1 MVAVARTA
9 GGQKE
14 SPCRAE
20 RQGLRLRSKLG
31 ALDESFI
38 LEAVPV
44 IQGGAENVAA
54 VEVAVATA
62 RPDS

>member
-1 MVAVARTA
+1 MVVARTA

-14 SPCRAE
+14 IPCRAE
-20 RQGLRLRSKLG
+20 RQGLRLRKVG
-31 ALDESFI
+31 ALDERYV
-38 LEAVPV
+38 LEASPV

-54 VEVAVATA
+54 VDVVVGTA